1 MSRIFKIFLIV
12 LIFIFLILFFWLG
25 QTFLSTQTRNPSD
38 ITVSENILGTDGQV
52 KIKNGVWQ
60 VKIVVS
66 EEVKKLGLS
75 NRTILHPNNGMLFV
89 FDKIDAQNFWMKDML
104 IPIDMIFFDDNW
116 EIVLIEENIS
126 PNTFPKTF
134 GGSVKSK
141 YVLEMNAGEA
151 LSAGLKV
158 GDRAIFL
165 NK

>member
-1 MSRIFKIFLIV
+1 MNKVLKIV
-12 LIFIFLILFFWLG
+12 LIFLVFIFLGLFFGVG
-25 QTFLSTQTRNPSD
+25 QRLLYPQAGYLSD
-38 ITVSENILGTDGQV
+38 INVSENILGTNGQI
-52 KIKNGVWQ
+52 KIKSGVWQ

-66 EEVKKLGLS
+66 EEAKKLGLS

-89 FDKIDAQNFWMKDML
+89 FDRIDTQNFWMKDML

-141 YVLEMNAGEA
+141 YVLEVNALEA
-151 LSAGLKV
+151 VSAGLKV

>member
-1 MSRIFKIFLIV
+1 MNKVLKIV
-12 LIFIFLILFFWLG
+12 LIFLVFIFLGLFFWAG
-25 QTFLSTQTRNPSD
+25 QIFLYPQARDLSD

-66 EEVKKLGLS
+66 EEAKKLGLS
-75 NRTILHPNNGMLFV
+75 NRTLLRPNDGMLFV

-134 GGSVKSK
+134 GGGVQSK
-141 YVLEMNAGEA
+141 YVLEMNALEA
-151 LSAGLKV
+151 VSAGLKV
-158 GDRAIFL
+158 GDQAIFL